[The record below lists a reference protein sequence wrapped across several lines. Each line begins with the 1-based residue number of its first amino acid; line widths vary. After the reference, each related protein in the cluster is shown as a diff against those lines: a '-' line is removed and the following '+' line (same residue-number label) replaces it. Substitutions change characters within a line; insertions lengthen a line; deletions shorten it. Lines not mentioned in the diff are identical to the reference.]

1 MTDKSLPKDDDEL
14 PETEA
19 DARFKRLVGNPAN
32 TSGQRV
38 PIS

>member
-14 PETEA
+14 PET